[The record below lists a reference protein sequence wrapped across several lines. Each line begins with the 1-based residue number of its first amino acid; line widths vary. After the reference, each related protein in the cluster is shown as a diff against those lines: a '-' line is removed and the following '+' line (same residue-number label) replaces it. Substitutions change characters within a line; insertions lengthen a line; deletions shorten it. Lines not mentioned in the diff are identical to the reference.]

1 MGLDVVTSLKCN
13 SMMIFFLFFQEE
25 CSSLN
30 AIAVTVFFFCCV
42 VIDCLH
48 ADVSVALR
56 LRSEMC
62 LSLIERGFTVS
73 ARYTQL
79 RAYMG

>member
-1 MGLDVVTSLKCN
+1 MQLLLQ
-13 SMMIFFLFFQEE
+13 F
-25 CSSLN
+25 
-30 AIAVTVFFFCCV
+30 FFFCCV

-79 RAYMG
+79 REPTWVV